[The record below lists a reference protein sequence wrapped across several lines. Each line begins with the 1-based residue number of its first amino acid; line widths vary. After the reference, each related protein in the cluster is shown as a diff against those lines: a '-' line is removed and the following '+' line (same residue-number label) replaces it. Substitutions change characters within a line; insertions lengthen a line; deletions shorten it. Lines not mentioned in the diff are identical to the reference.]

1 MVSNYKEVYFDPY
14 CEKCKHEKKDET
26 DAPCFECLNN
36 PVNEF
41 SHKPVKFEERE

>member
-14 CEKCKHEKKDET
+14 CEKCKHEKKAET
-26 DAPCFECLNN
+26 DEPCSECLSN

>member
-14 CEKCKHEKKDET
+14 CEKCKHEKKTET
-26 DAPCFECLNN
+26 DEPCSECLSN

-41 SHKPVKFEERE
+41 SHKPIKFEERE